1 MLWITGI
8 RSDVV
13 DDPVLKEGLLW
24 LVGASTCMCCIDWIS
39 KVFTRGA

>member
-1 MLWITGI
+1 MLWITGV

-13 DDPVLKEGLLW
+13 DGPVLEGLLW
-24 LVGASTCMCCIDWIS
+24 LVGASTCMWCIDWIS